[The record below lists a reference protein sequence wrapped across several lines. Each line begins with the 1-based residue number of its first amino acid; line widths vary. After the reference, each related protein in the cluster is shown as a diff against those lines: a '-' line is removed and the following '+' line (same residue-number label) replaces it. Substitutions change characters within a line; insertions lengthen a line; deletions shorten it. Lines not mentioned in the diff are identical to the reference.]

1 MTAGAGRRIGV
12 AVSGHHP
19 ATGDALDRCRAW
31 AAANRVELWH
41 ALVESPEDLAAEMD
55 STNLLVVLGGD
66 GTFLRAARAVGDS
79 GVPILGVNLGRIGF
93 LAQVEPAN
101 LEVALDAWG
110 AGSYTVGERLRLEAT
125 VERADGTRD
134 SQPCLNDVV
143 VARGERVRLI
153 ELDVEVGGSHLATW
167 LADGVVVATPTG
179 STAYAFSAG
188 GPILDPRLRNLVIA
202 PIAAYLSALRSVVA
216 GEDHTVRITLR
227 EARHGAVVS
236 LDGQWDLPLEPGEAV
251 VVRALPIPL
260 RLVEPA
266 GRPTFYDLLRTKA
279 SLLPS

>member
-1 MTAGAGRRIGV
+1 MTPGAGRRIGV

-19 ATGDALDRCRAW
+19 AARAALDRCRAW
-31 AAANRVELWH
+31 AETNQVELWH

-216 GEDHTVRITLR
+216 GEYHTVRITLR

-236 LDGQWDLPLEPGEAV
+236 LDGQWDLPLEPGEV
-251 VVRALPIPL
+251 VSVLALPIPL

>member
-1 MTAGAGRRIGV
+1 V

-19 ATGDALDRCRAW
+19 ATSTTLKRCRKW
-31 AAANRVELWH
+31 AAANRVELWD
-41 ALVESPEDLAAEMD
+41 ALVEAPDDLAAEMD
-55 STNLLVVLGGD
+55 STDLLVVLGGD

-79 GVPILGVNLGRIGF
+79 GVPILGINLGRVGF
-93 LAQVEPAN
+93 LAQVEPAT
-101 LEVALDAWG
+101 LEQALDAWL
-110 AGSYTVGERLRLEAT
+110 ADAYTIGERLRLEAT
-125 VERADGTRD
+125 IERADGSRE

-236 LDGQWDLPLEPGEAV
+236 LDGQWDYPLQPGEAV
-251 VVRALPIPL
+251 VVRALSVPL
-260 RLVEPA
+260 RLIEPA